1 MITTKRAVL
10 YARVSSDDRSKDGRN
25 LAGQIEMCREFA
37 LDNGWQVVAELSED
51 DRGASGASF
60 ELPELNHAREMAQ
73 SGEFEV
79 LVVREIDRLSRKL
92 AKQLIVEEQLNRAGV
107 EVVYVLASYENS
119 PEGRLN
125 KHIRATIAEY
135 EREKIAERMVRGRRQ
150 VVKNGKIMLH
160 GDKPPYGYR
169 LEKDGRN
176 LEIHEEEAAVVRLI
190 YTWYVEGDEKGR
202 RLSSREIAKR
212 LTQMRVPTWA
222 DLRGMFKKR
231 GKGEWSWR
239 LVIRVLESE
248 TYAGHWHYGKRNT
261 FNGNKINA
269 REWWLTFNVPPI
281 VSEEMWG
288 KAQLQRKM
296 NTSESKRNIK
306 RDYLLRGRVRCGLCH
321 SSVNCYATV
330 PQERKLYLYYK
341 CNALMGNIANVK
353 CHLPSFR
360 VEVVDKLVW
369 DWVKALLTQPRTLE
383 TGLAEYQESRE
394 QFIAPIRDRLIV
406 LNDLWQDSNS
416 QLNRLLDLYISG
428 DVPRELLV
436 DKKQRLEATLASL
449 DKERDD
455 LNLSLETDAITEKD
469 ILQIREFAAQIAE
482 GLEPG
487 NETFDDRRRVIEL
500 LDVGAS
506 LTVEDGQ
513 KFIDIWCF
521 LGRNKLSVGSSTSR
535 SAAHAKSC
543 RWNNGQS
550 LRRLHRTCRRAPWLG
565 ARESQSSGFFP
576 CGLDLIWNGEINI
589 QSSSAEEIL
598 VPRPSH
604 RIPNHSYLASQ
615 L

>member
-1 MITTKRAVL
+1 MTTKRAVL

-25 LAGQIEMCREFA
+25 LAGQLEMCREFA
-37 LDNGWQVVAELSED
+37 LENGWQVVAELSED

-169 LEKDGRN
+169 LAEDGRN

-202 RLSSREIAKR
+202 RLSSRAIAKR

-261 FNGNKINA
+261 FNGSKINA

-288 KAQLQRKM
+288 KAQLQRKV

-306 RDYLLRGRVRCGLCH
+306 REYLLRGRVRCGLCH

-360 VEVVDKLVW
+360 VDVVDKLVW

-394 QFIAPIRDRLIV
+394 QFTAPIRDRLIV

-455 LNLSLETDAITEKD
+455 LNLSLETEAITEKD

-521 LGRNKLSVGSSTSR
+521 LGRNKLSVGSPTSR
-535 SAAHAKSC
+535 NAGRARNC
-543 RWNNGQS
+543 RWNSGRS
-550 LRRLHRTCRRAPWLG
+550 LLRLHRTCRRVPWL
-565 ARESQSSGFFP
+565 
-576 CGLDLIWNGEINI
+576 
-589 QSSSAEEIL
+589 
-598 VPRPSH
+598 
-604 RIPNHSYLASQ
+604 
-615 L
+615 